1 MTYASCDQPSGARPV
16 TCERRPCSAQGRESV
31 GPGCSRTGATP
42 NPNAGVASSARI
54 KGEKPI
60 FIRHMVG
67 PGRSARYMGPTRLVL
82 DSTGGEYPQTSQG
95 SAVAERG
102 SLVRHGGA
110 RRAEDLHRRII
121 EEVRDPRRVQ
131 VRVVLNLLAEPGVL
145 VSFFEHQA
153 PIGIGPAFEARLQ
166 LGAFEEG
173 GLERPAEL
181 LQVLLLALPA
191 RLEIGGQR
199 TAAFHPP
206 VQRVEQELVV
216 VDHVVEAGAQ
226 VVELVEPQHVF
237 GMRVDVLDLAL

>member
-1 MTYASCDQPSGARPV
+1 MTYASCDRPSGARPV

-31 GPGCSRTGATP
+31 GPGCSRTGVTP
-42 NPNAGVASSARI
+42 KPNAGVASSARS
-54 KGEKPI
+54 KGDKPI

-67 PGRSARYMGPTRLVL
+67 PGRPARYVRPTRLVL
-82 DSTGGEYPQTSQG
+82 DSTGGEYAQSSHG

-102 SLVRHGGA
+102 TLVRHGGA

-131 VRVVLNLLAEPGVL
+131 VRVVLHLLAEPGVL
-145 VSFFEHQA
+145 GSLFEHQ
-153 PIGIGPAFEARLQ
+153 PPVGIRAGFEARLE

-173 GLERPAEL
+173 CLERPAEL
-181 LQVLLLALPA
+181 LQVLLFALTA

-199 TAAFHPP
+199 TAALHPP

-216 VDHVVEAGAQ
+216 IDHVVEAGGRG
-226 VVELVEPQHVF
+226 VW
-237 GMRVDVLDLAL
+237 ALC